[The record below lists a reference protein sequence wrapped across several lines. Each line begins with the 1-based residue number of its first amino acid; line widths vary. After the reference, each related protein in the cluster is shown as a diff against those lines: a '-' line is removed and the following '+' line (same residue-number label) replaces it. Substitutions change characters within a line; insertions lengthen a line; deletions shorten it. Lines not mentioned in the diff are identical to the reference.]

1 MRVAV
6 TGASGFVG
14 RHAVRALHSR
24 GVEVIALSRTPP
36 ARVESGV
43 VYAPLDLARIGSD
56 AFARIGEPDVLL
68 HLAWGGL
75 PNYRSNAHLEHELP
89 MQARF
94 LEQALRGGLRRVVV
108 TGTCLEY
115 GLREGEL
122 DESMAVAPRVPY
134 AEAKDVLHRRL
145 RTLRDELGFGLGWL
159 RLFYLYGEGQATTS
173 LYRQLRSAIESG
185 ARRFAMSPGDQVRDF
200 LAIERAAGMLADLA
214 IDRSDAGVVNV
225 CSGRPETVSDTVRGW
240 LREWGADLELDL
252 GALPYADYEPF
263 AFWGSTRRLDALLEI
278 R

>member
-14 RHAVRALHSR
+14 RHVVRALRSR

-36 ARVESGV
+36 ACVESGV
-43 VYAPLDLARIGSD
+43 VYAPLDLAAVGSD

-75 PNYRSNAHLEHELP
+75 PNYRSNTHLDRELP

-115 GLREGEL
+115 GMREGEL

-134 AEAKDVLHRRL
+134 AQAKDALHRRL
-145 RTLRDELGFGLGWL
+145 HMLRDELGFGLGWL
-159 RLFYLYGEGQATTS
+159 RLFYLYGEGQAPTS
-173 LYRQLRSAIESG
+173 LYRQLQAAIESG

-200 LAIERAAGMLADLA
+200 LAIEVAAGMLADLA
-214 IDRSDAGVVNV
+214 TGPVDADVANV
-225 CSGRPETVSDTVRGW
+225 CSGRPVTIAAIVRGW

-252 GALPYADYEPF
+252 GALPYADHEPF
-263 AFWGSTRRLDALLEI
+263 AFWGSTRRLDALLET

>member
-14 RHAVRALHSR
+14 RHAVRALRSR
-24 GVEVIALSRTPP
+24 GVEVIALSRTSPTC
-36 ARVESGV
+36 VENGV
-43 VYAPLDLARIGSD
+43 VYAPFDLAGVGSD

-75 PNYRSNAHLEHELP
+75 PNYRSTTHLEHELP
-89 MQARF
+89 MQAGF
-94 LEQALRGGLRRVVV
+94 LEHALRGGLRRVVV

-122 DESMAVAPRVPY
+122 VESMAPAPHVAY
-134 AEAKDVLHRRL
+134 AAAKDALHGRL
-145 RTLRDELGFGLGWL
+145 RALREELGFGLGWL
-159 RLFYLYGEGQATTS
+159 RLFYLYGDGQAQTS
-173 LYRQLRSAIESG
+173 LYRQLRAAIESG
-185 ARRFAMSPGDQVRDF
+185 ARRFAMSRGDQMRDF
-200 LAIERAAGMLADLA
+200 LAIEVAAGMLADLA
-214 IDRSDAGVVNV
+214 IGHADAGVVNV
-225 CSGRPETVSDTVRGW
+225 CSGRPMTVADTVQGW
-240 LREWGADLELDL
+240 LREWRADLELDL

-263 AFWGSTRRLDALLEI
+263 AFWGSTRRLDALLET